1 MEITE
6 RIIIEQLKRG
16 NEEAYKYLYRH
27 HYALLCHIAH
37 EYVGDDFLAETLVG
51 DVVFHLWEVHE
62 TLDIQVSLRSYLV
75 RAVRNHCMDYLS
87 SKKERTEVAF
97 SSIPEEG
104 EMRYLLSDDYPLGSL
119 LEHELEEEIHHAIRN
134 LPEVC
139 RKVFI
144 KSRFEGKK
152 YEEIATELNISVNT
166 VKYHIKSA
174 LSSLHSELGKYLIIL
189 ILFFR
194 LSSKKLR
201 FSPTRSGENFVSPIE
216 TLKMEERN
224 SHIDELIAAF
234 LSKGLSKEAREELD
248 AWIASSE
255 ENRRYFMQQQEI
267 WFSAVQEEE
276 RTRYDADRAFE
287 TFRKR
292 VAASTAQK
300 QSKKVIGWKTIYKYA
315 AAVLVVGL
323 ISFFSYRQGEN
334 NLQNALTQ
342 VEVEAP
348 LGAQTRLRLPD
359 GTLVVLNAG
368 SRLVYP
374 QDFGVDNREVELS
387 GEGYFEVERNEKLP
401 FHVQTPSLSVRVL
414 GTKFN
419 FRDYPN
425 DEEAVVSLL
434 EGKVALDNRL
444 RAEAEMILLPNEQV
458 TLDKAEGRMT
468 KEAKEVKN
476 ILEWT
481 SGKLFFDELPL
492 PEVVKI
498 LERSYDVHIT
508 FATDSLRDFRFYGSF
523 GRGEQ
528 SIKDI
533 LEALEKTGKVHY
545 IQNEQEIT
553 LY

>member
-1 MEITE
+1 M
-6 RIIIEQLKRG
+6 K
-16 NEEAYKYLYRH
+16 
-27 HYALLCHIAH
+27 
-37 EYVGDDFLAETLVG
+37 
-51 DVVFHLWEVHE
+51 
-62 TLDIQVSLRSYLV
+62 
-75 RAVRNHCMDYLS
+75 
-87 SKKERTEVAF
+87 
-97 SSIPEEG
+97 
-104 EMRYLLSDDYPLGSL
+104 
-119 LEHELEEEIHHAIRN
+119 
-134 LPEVC
+134 
-139 RKVFI
+139 
-144 KSRFEGKK
+144 
-152 YEEIATELNISVNT
+152 
-166 VKYHIKSA
+166 
-174 LSSLHSELGKYLIIL
+174 
-189 ILFFR
+189 
-194 LSSKKLR
+194 
-201 FSPTRSGENFVSPIE
+201 
-216 TLKMEERN
+216 ERN

-292 VAASTAQK
+292 VEASTVQK

-323 ISFFSYRQGEN
+323 ISFFSYRQGES

-434 EGKVALDNRL
+434 EGKVALGNRL

-458 TLDKAEGRMT
+458 TLDKAEGRMK
-468 KEAKEVKN
+468 KEAKEVKKV
-476 ILEWT
+476 LEWT

-508 FATDSLRDFRFYGSF
+508 FATDSLRNFRFYGSF
-523 GRGEQ
+523 ARDEQ
-528 SIKDI
+528 GIKDI
-533 LEALEKTGKVHY
+533 LEALEKTGKIHY
-545 IQNEQEIT
+545 IQNKKEIT

>member
-1 MEITE
+1 
-6 RIIIEQLKRG
+6 
-16 NEEAYKYLYRH
+16 
-27 HYALLCHIAH
+27 
-37 EYVGDDFLAETLVG
+37 
-51 DVVFHLWEVHE
+51 
-62 TLDIQVSLRSYLV
+62 
-75 RAVRNHCMDYLS
+75 
-87 SKKERTEVAF
+87 
-97 SSIPEEG
+97 
-104 EMRYLLSDDYPLGSL
+104 
-119 LEHELEEEIHHAIRN
+119 
-134 LPEVC
+134 
-139 RKVFI
+139 
-144 KSRFEGKK
+144 
-152 YEEIATELNISVNT
+152 
-166 VKYHIKSA
+166 
-174 LSSLHSELGKYLIIL
+174 
-189 ILFFR
+189 
-194 LSSKKLR
+194 
-201 FSPTRSGENFVSPIE
+201 
-216 TLKMEERN
+216 MEERN

-300 QSKKVIGWKTIYKYA
+300 QSKKVIDWKTIYKYA

-323 ISFFSYRQGEN
+323 ISFFSYRQGES

-444 RAEAEMILLPNEQV
+444 RTEAEMILLPNEQV
-458 TLDKAEGRMT
+458 TLDKAEGHMK
-468 KEAKEVKN
+468 KETKEVKKV
-476 ILEWT
+476 LEWT

-508 FATDSLRDFRFYGSF
+508 FVTDSLRDFRFYGSF

-528 SIKDI
+528 GIKDI
-533 LEALEKTGKVHY
+533 LEALEKTGKVRY
-545 IQNEQEIT
+545 KQKDREIT

>member
-1 MEITE
+1 MNKLNLRYNTQMEITE

-27 HYALLCHIAH
+27 HYALLCHIAR

-97 SSIPEEG
+97 SAIPEEG

-174 LSSLHSELGKYLIIL
+174 LSSLHLELGKYLIIL
-189 ILFFR
+189 ILFFFDFQV
-194 LSSKKLR
+194 KKLC

-234 LSKGLSKEAREELD
+234 LSKGLSKEAR
-248 AWIASSE
+248 
-255 ENRRYFMQQQEI
+255 
-267 WFSAVQEEE
+267 
-276 RTRYDADRAFE
+276 TRYDADRAFE

-292 VAASTAQK
+292 VTASTAQK
-300 QSKKVIGWKTIYKYA
+300 QSKKGIDWKTIYKYA

-323 ISFFSYRQGEN
+323 ISFFSYRQGES

-401 FHVQTPSLSVRVL
+401 FHVRTPSLSVRVL

-458 TLDKAEGRMT
+458 TLDKAEGCMKKEST
-468 KEAKEVKN
+468 KVKN
-476 ILEWT
+476 SLGWT
-481 SGKLFFDELPL
+481 SGRLFFDEMPL

-508 FATDSLRDFRFYGSF
+508 FATDSLREFRFYGSF

-528 SIKDI
+528 GIKDI
-533 LEALEKTGKVHY
+533 LEALEKTGKVRY
-545 IQNEQEIT
+545 KQKDREIT

>member
-27 HYALLCHIAH
+27 HYALLCHIAR
-37 EYVGDDFLAETLVG
+37 EYVEDDFLAETLVG
-51 DVVFHLWEVHE
+51 DVIFHLWEIHE
-62 TLDIQVSLRSYLV
+62 ALDIQVSLRSYLV

-119 LEHELEEEIHHAIRN
+119 PESFYQKSFRREKIRRN
-134 LPEVC
+134 RYRAEYFCEYSQVSHKERIIISLFRTREVSDYPD
-139 RKVFI
+139 FI
-144 KSRFEGKK
+144 
-152 YEEIATELNISVNT
+152 
-166 VKYHIKSA
+166 
-174 LSSLHSELGKYLIIL
+174 
-189 ILFFR
+189 FFDFQV
-194 LSSKKLR
+194 KKLR
-201 FSPTRSGENFVSPIE
+201 FSPTRSGENFVSLIE

-255 ENRRYFMQQQEI
+255 ANRRYFMQQQEI

-276 RTRYDADRAFE
+276 RMRYDADRAFE

-300 QSKKVIGWKTIYKYA
+300 QSKKVIDWKTIYKYA

-434 EGKVALDNRL
+434 EGKVALGNRL
-444 RAEAEMILLPNEQV
+444 RAEAEMILLPDEQV
-458 TLDKAEGRMT
+458 TLDKAEGHMK
-468 KEAKEVKN
+468 KETKEVKN
-476 ILEWT
+476 VLEWT

-508 FATDSLRDFRFYGSF
+508 FATDSLRDFCFYGSF
-523 GRGEQ
+523 SRGEQ
-528 SIKDI
+528 GIKDI

-545 IQNEQEIT
+545 IQNEKEIT

>member
-1 MEITE
+1 
-6 RIIIEQLKRG
+6 
-16 NEEAYKYLYRH
+16 
-27 HYALLCHIAH
+27 
-37 EYVGDDFLAETLVG
+37 
-51 DVVFHLWEVHE
+51 
-62 TLDIQVSLRSYLV
+62 
-75 RAVRNHCMDYLS
+75 
-87 SKKERTEVAF
+87 
-97 SSIPEEG
+97 
-104 EMRYLLSDDYPLGSL
+104 
-119 LEHELEEEIHHAIRN
+119 
-134 LPEVC
+134 
-139 RKVFI
+139 
-144 KSRFEGKK
+144 
-152 YEEIATELNISVNT
+152 
-166 VKYHIKSA
+166 
-174 LSSLHSELGKYLIIL
+174 
-189 ILFFR
+189 
-194 LSSKKLR
+194 
-201 FSPTRSGENFVSPIE
+201 
-216 TLKMEERN
+216 MEERN

-292 VAASTAQK
+292 VEASTAQK

-315 AAVLVVGL
+315 ASVLVVGL
-323 ISFFSYRQGEN
+323 ISFFSYRQGES

-348 LGAQTRLRLPD
+348 LA
-359 GTLVVLNAG
+359 A
-368 SRLVYP
+368 RLVYP

-458 TLDKAEGRMT
+458 TLDKAEGHMK
-468 KEAKEVKN
+468 KETKEVKN

-528 SIKDI
+528 GIRDI

-545 IQNEQEIT
+545 IQDEQEIT

>member
-194 LSSKKLR
+194 LSSKKIT

>member
-1 MEITE
+1 ME
-6 RIIIEQLKRG
+6 
-16 NEEAYKYLYRH
+16 
-27 HYALLCHIAH
+27 
-37 EYVGDDFLAETLVG
+37 
-51 DVVFHLWEVHE
+51 
-62 TLDIQVSLRSYLV
+62 
-75 RAVRNHCMDYLS
+75 
-87 SKKERTEVAF
+87 
-97 SSIPEEG
+97 
-104 EMRYLLSDDYPLGSL
+104 
-119 LEHELEEEIHHAIRN
+119 
-134 LPEVC
+134 
-139 RKVFI
+139 
-144 KSRFEGKK
+144 
-152 YEEIATELNISVNT
+152 
-166 VKYHIKSA
+166 
-174 LSSLHSELGKYLIIL
+174 
-189 ILFFR
+189 
-194 LSSKKLR
+194 
-201 FSPTRSGENFVSPIE
+201 
-216 TLKMEERN
+216 
-224 SHIDELIAAF
+224 
-234 LSKGLSKEAREELD
+234 
-248 AWIASSE
+248 
-255 ENRRYFMQQQEI
+255 
-267 WFSAVQEEE
+267 
-276 RTRYDADRAFE
+276 
-287 TFRKR
+287 
-292 VAASTAQK
+292 ASTAQK

-323 ISFFSYRQGEN
+323 ISFFSYRQGES

-419 FRDYPN
+419 VRDYPN

-458 TLDKAEGRMT
+458 TLDKAEGHMK
-468 KEAKEVKN
+468 KETKEVKN

-528 SIKDI
+528 GIRDI